1 MGAVGGEPGRREE
14 LSGTARALPGAQI
27 VE

>member
-1 MGAVGGEPGRREE
+1 MGAVGGEPERREE

-27 VE
+27 VR